1 MLKTLSHLT
10 PSITAGLKSLI
21 NRENLYLLIWVLL
34 VHYALGYQYK
44 LIYVFSALSGLLL
57 LRYAGKIIYR
67 CVVMVF
73 TLAGAF
79 YAPVGINYGF
89 PDINVIGS
97 LMYTS
102 TNEAHEFVGNI
113 PTAAWL
119 LSASVI
125 VSGIATIVSS
135 FSGHKNAPVTQGV
148 CGFLVIF
155 FVASALWSPLRQGR
169 LLSSGLPEVRFVHD
183 IYTSYRAVRDNNQ
196 YFARIMTT
204 GSVWKPVSLPD
215 QRKTYILV
223 IGESVRRDYLHAFGG
238 KYPNTPW
245 LDNTPATLFTHY
257 ISAGLSTVLSL
268 TNTLARSRGNA
279 AELNNNIV
287 TLASRAGFETWW
299 ISNQGR
305 KGHFDSPV
313 ALIGESADHPYFT
326 KSASSDDRAYSPDD
340 QLLPQL
346 DAALKQR
353 DGKKF
358 IVLHLMG
365 SHPQACVR
373 TQDQY
378 DIDVGAREISCYIK
392 SIAMTDKLLGQIH
405 DMAERD
411 GGDWSMMYFSDHG
424 LSYINKDTASAY
436 LTHGDKTRENYD
448 VPFFTV
454 DKNQTDR
461 VIISVQRSGLRF
473 LETFSQWM
481 KIRDPSIARDD
492 EQLSDAD
499 YTPLNR
505 VLNFK
510 GQWVSYDGLSTE
522 NH

>member
-1 MLKTLSHLT
+1 MLKTRSYLS
-10 PSITAGLKSLI
+10 PSFTAGLKSLI
-21 NRENLYLLIWVLL
+21 NRENLYLLLWVLV
-34 VHYALGYQYK
+34 VHYVLGYQYK

-57 LRYAGKIIYR
+57 LRYAGKIPYR
-67 CVVMVF
+67 FVVMVF
-73 TLAGAF
+73 TLAGAL

-89 PDINVIGS
+89 PDINFIGS
-97 LMYTS
+97 LMYTN
-102 TNEAHEFVGNI
+102 TNEAHEFISNI
-113 PTAAWL
+113 PTATWL

-125 VSGIATIVSS
+125 ISGIATTVSS
-135 FSGHKNAPVTQGV
+135 FSGHKNAPVTRGV
-148 CGFLVIF
+148 YSFLVIF
-155 FVASALWSPLRQGR
+155 FVASAFWSPLRQGR
-169 LLSSGLPEVRFVHD
+169 VFSSGLPEVRFVHD

-204 GSVWKPVSLPD
+204 GSVWKPVSLPG
-215 QRKTYILV
+215 QHKTYILV

-257 ISAGLSTVLSL
+257 ISAGPSTVLSL

-392 SIAMTDKLLGQIH
+392 SISMTDKLLGQIH

-448 VPFFTV
+448 VPFFIV

-461 VIISVQRSGLRF
+461 VIIPVQRSGLRF

-481 KIRDPSIARDD
+481 KIRDPELVQRCDM
-492 EQLSDAD
+492 LSAENCSQVN
-499 YTPLNR
+499 L
-505 VLNFK
+505 VLNFQ
-510 GQWVSYDGLSTE
+510 GQLMNYDELPLLK
-522 NH
+522 

>member
-1 MLKTLSHLT
+1 MLKTLSYLS
-10 PSITAGLKSLI
+10 PNFAVGLKNLI

-57 LRYAGKIIYR
+57 LRYAGKISYR
-67 CVVMVF
+67 FVVIVF
-73 TLAGAF
+73 TLAAAL

-97 LMYTS
+97 LMYTN
-102 TNEAHEFVGNI
+102 TNEAHEFIGNI

-119 LSASVI
+119 LSVSVI
-125 VSGIATIVSS
+125 VSGTATIVSS
-135 FSGHKNAPVTQGV
+135 FSGHKNAPITRGV
-148 CGFLVIF
+148 YGFLVIF
-155 FVASALWSPLRQGR
+155 FLASALWSPIRQGQ
-169 LLSSGLPEVRFVHD
+169 LLSSGIPEVRFVHD
-183 IYTSYRAVRDNNQ
+183 IYTSYLAVRDNNQ

-204 GSVWKPVSLPD
+204 GSIWKPVSLPG
-215 QRKTYILV
+215 QHKTYILV
-223 IGESVRRDYLHAFGG
+223 IGESARRDYLHAFGG
-238 KYPNTPW
+238 KYSNTPW
-245 LDNTPATLFTHY
+245 LDSTPATLFTHY
-257 ISAGLSTVLSL
+257 ISAGPSTVLSL

-305 KGHFDSPV
+305 KGHFDSPI
-313 ALIGESADHPYFT
+313 ALIGESADHSYFT
-326 KSASSDDRAYSPDD
+326 KSANSDDRAYSPDD

-346 DAALKQR
+346 DAALKQG

-373 TQDQY
+373 TRDQY
-378 DIDVGAREISCYIK
+378 DIDMGAKEISCYIK

-405 DMAERD
+405 EMAERD

-454 DKNQTDR
+454 DKNQTDS
-461 VIISVQRSGLRF
+461 VIIPARRSGLRI

-481 KIRDPSIARDD
+481 KIRDPEISQSCDMFSA
-492 EQLSDAD
+492 ENCNPEHQ
-499 YTPLNR
+499 
-505 VLNFK
+505 VLNFQGK
-510 GQWVSYDGLSTE
+510 LMGYEELPSVK
-522 NH
+522 